1 MLHTLVDGKTS
12 RNVLT
17 EKVDKQIMFDD
28 EPRLSTDLELHFMI
42 FLFKNVIK
50 FSELNSIIF

>member
-1 MLHTLVDGKTS
+1 MLYTLLDGKTS

-17 EKVDKQIMFDD
+17 EKVDKQIMSLN
-28 EPRLSTDLELHFMI
+28 RMSTDLELHFMI

-50 FSELNSIIF
+50 FSELNSITF